1 MSLGGFVRRTAFWH
15 DDKKNNDGY
24 IRAQYDQVM
33 RAIDDPA
40 YALAMQQSNL
50 AEYLEYMTRHSSF
63 YSKYSATE
71 DLLSFPVMKKLQ
83 LIEHHD
89 AMVIDP
95 ADIPHQRGDLYI
107 QRTSGSTGIPF
118 AVPQDTRKRQR
129 RIAEVKALSALN
141 GYESHEPLAQ
151 CRVWTK
157 WQYKTSNQSKQ
168 ENIFPVNVLNVDDDS
183 LAEVCELIR
192 KNRIVAIRGYASWF
206 TGLMNHLKT
215 HEHDIP
221 KLKTIK
227 VCITHS
233 EALEEAT
240 RDYLGKTLGC
250 NMCECYANEECG
262 IFGQQKT
269 GSRSYEL
276 NNTGYVFELLKLDS
290 DEPAG
295 YGELGRIVVTD
306 LHQRAFP
313 VIRYDTGDT
322 GIFSPM
328 GPDSP
333 LPHLEKIY
341 GRKLDLVFDSEGK
354 PIHPM
359 SFNRILKN
367 LPSIRQW
374 QFAQMTETSYELRL
388 IVSPEFA
395 ESSCVEEI
403 RSFLGERADLK
414 FVYVDEIPRLKNGK
428 FRSVVCEWDKDK

>member
-1 MSLGGFVRRTAFWH
+1 MSFAGFLKRTAFWH
-15 DDKKNNDGY
+15 DDAKNNDGY
-24 IRAQYDQVM
+24 IRAHYDQIT
-33 RAIDDPA
+33 RAIHDLD

-50 AEYLEYMTRHSSF
+50 GEYLEFMTKHSSF
-63 YSKYSATE
+63 YSKFAATE
-71 DLLSFPVMKKLQ
+71 DLSSFPVMKKLQ
-83 LIEHHD
+83 LIENH
-89 AMVIDP
+89 ASMAI
-95 ADIPHQRGDLYI
+95 ALENIPHQKGDLYI

-118 AVPQDTRKRQR
+118 AMPQDTRKRQR
-129 RIAEVKALSALN
+129 RTAEVKALSALD

-157 WQYKTSNQSKQ
+157 WQYKTSDQAKR
-168 ENIFPVNVLNVDDDS
+168 ENIFPVNVLNVDDGS

-206 TGLMNHLKT
+206 TGLMNYLKA
-215 HEHDIP
+215 HKEDIS

-233 EALEEAT
+233 EALDEST
-240 RDYLGKTLGC
+240 RSYLHNTLGC
-250 NMCECYANEECG
+250 NMCECYANEENG
-262 IFGQQKT
+262 IFGQQKI

-290 DEPAG
+290 DEPAA

-322 GIFSPM
+322 GIFSPA
-328 GPDSP
+328 GPNSP
-333 LPHLEKIY
+333 LPRLEKIY
-341 GRKLDLVFDSEGK
+341 GRKLDLVYDSEGK

-367 LPSIRQW
+367 LPSIKQW
-374 QFAQMTETSYELRL
+374 QFAQTSETSYELRL
-388 IVSPEFA
+388 IVSQEFE
-395 ESSCVEEI
+395 ESSCVDEI
-403 RSFLGERADLK
+403 ASFLGDNANMK
-414 FVYVDEIPRLKNGK
+414 FVYVDEIPRLKSGK
-428 FRSVVCEWDKDK
+428 YRSVVQEWDKAE